1 MAVSSI
7 TVTSSWVQI
16 STGKKAV
23 LSVKTVG
30 NENLLINSEAADSTA
45 EQLGPSQFSANIIQ
59 DEEKDVW
66 VRSDS
71 DGWTLILRT
80 AG

>member
-1 MAVSSI
+1 MAVQNI

-23 LSVKTVG
+23 LSIQTVG
-30 NENLLINSEAADSTA
+30 KENLLVNSEAVDASA
-45 EQLGPSQFSANIIQ
+45 EQIGSSQFSSLIIQ

-71 DGWTLILRT
+71 DNWTLILRT